1 MRRRA
6 LGAALAAALLLVWGR
21 AHAQNTVPRLHADSV
36 TNTVSGV
43 PLDPSAAPAPFGP
56 GEHMVYKVKIG
67 IFSVGEGAMTIDA
80 LDTVRGH
87 LSYRA
92 TMTIRGGLG
101 PADVNDMSTTWFS
114 VRNLVSR
121 RFVQNL
127 HEVNYRSYR
136 HYELYPDSLLW
147 RRMDNDKSGPLASA
161 LPLDDIS
168 FVYFVRTLPLKV
180 GQTYTFSRYF
190 KANGNPVVIKVLRKE
205 VRKEP
210 AGTFHT
216 IVVRPIIKTS
226 GLFGE
231 GGKAEL
237 YFTDDARRILV
248 YMHSDIPHFPG
259 SLTLH
264 LKSYTEGTPLNPTSR
279 AELREAEAAAE
290 HPSGGSGG

>member
-1 MRRRA
+1 MRRLA
-6 LGAALAAALLLVWGR
+6 LGVALAAALLLVWGR
-21 AHAQNTVPRLHADSV
+21 VHAQAVHPRLHVDSV
-36 TNTVSGV
+36 TTHVAGV

-67 IFSVGEGAMTIDA
+67 IFSVGEGSMTVQG

-87 LSYRA
+87 LSYKA
-92 TMTIRGGLG
+92 TMAIKGGFG
-101 PADVNDMSTTWFS
+101 PADVDDLSTTWFS
-114 VRNLVSR
+114 VRDLVSR
-121 RFVQNL
+121 RFIQRL

-136 HYELYPDSLLW
+136 HYELYPDDLVW
-147 RRMDNDKSGPLASA
+147 KREDNDESGPLASA

-168 FVYFVRTLPLKV
+168 FVYFVRTLPLEV
-180 GQTYTFSRYF
+180 GKTYTFSRYF
-190 KANGNPVVIKVLRKE
+190 KADGNPVVIKVLRKE

-216 IVVRPIIKTS
+216 IVVKPMIKTS

-231 GGKAEL
+231 GGNAEL
-237 YFTDDARRILV
+237 YFTDDARRLLV

-264 LKSYTEGTPLNPTSR
+264 LKSYTEGTPLNPESR
-279 AELREAEAAAE
+279 AALAAAEAARD
-290 HPSGGSGG
+290 SLTDGSGS